1 MKKNFNQRIKPL
13 KSIQDL
19 LKKKRLMKVTS
30 LSRTLLTRVLSFY
43 FVLTFLVTCVQIGAE
58 YLNTKDHIKRELL
71 TIERTFSSS
80 LTRAVWELN
89 TQQAVDIAQGLVDI
103 PMIKGIRVT
112 DENNQVI
119 TQLGEVNDSTE
130 YQLEEN
136 DNYQNIQT
144 TSGGLFGHTFSLI
157 FEFSGRTTKVGSV
170 TLLSSNQ
177 VIFDRIE
184 VGIYFLIGNAMV
196 KTAALVFL
204 FTIAFNKLLTNPLN
218 ELTEQIN
225 QFDVDDPEASKLH
238 IINYENNELSILQDS
253 YNNLINELVRHKEEL
268 ADAQQEVLNT
278 NNKLDEQNLL
288 LEQEVARKT
297 SSLSTTMLKMETQQ
311 RELLEQQSKLKA
323 ENARRSQTEKTLTQ
337 TNKELKNSIDE
348 LNKAQVRLLEAE
360 KMAILGSL
368 SAEVTHEVN
377 TPIGVSITS
386 STYLAD
392 LLTQLQK
399 DVEKNKLSKKGLE
412 NFVSNAQQS
421 IDLQL
426 KNLNRASDLI
436 SSYKQVAVDQ
446 TSDKIRQIDLG
457 KYVNEIIHSLEP
469 KIKRTPHNIKVIC
482 PEKVEV
488 FCHAGAISQ
497 IFTNLIVNSLTH
509 GLETKEQGEIT
520 IDITKQNNRVHIQF
534 YDDGVGVSE
543 QQLVHLFEP
552 FYTTKGGQGGT
563 GLGTHIVHNLVVDTL
578 SGKIVARSNPGE
590 GLHFDIEF
598 DNMQ

>member
-1 MKKNFNQRIKPL
+1 MKATN
-13 KSIQDL
+13 
-19 LKKKRLMKVTS
+19 

-58 YLNTKDHIKRELL
+58 YVNTKDNIKKELL

-103 PMIKGIRVT
+103 PTIKGIRVT

-119 TQLGEVNDSTE
+119 TQLGEVSNSTE
-130 YQLEEN
+130 YQLLNEN
-136 DNYQNIQT
+136 DGYLHINS
-144 TSGGLFGHTFSLI
+144 TSDGLFGHSFSLI

-238 IINYENNELSILQDS
+238 IINYENNELSVLQDS
-253 YNNLINELVRHKEEL
+253 YNNLISELVRHKEEL
-268 ADAQQEVLNT
+268 ASAQLEVMST
-278 NNKLDEQNLL
+278 NNKLDEQNLI

-297 SSLSTTMLKMETQQ
+297 SSLSNTMLKMETQQ
-311 RELLEQQSKLKA
+311 RELLEQQTQLKA
-323 ENARRSQTEKTLTQ
+323 ENLRRSNTEKTLTQ
-337 TNKELKNSIDE
+337 TNKELKNSITE
-348 LNKAQVRLLEAE
+348 LNKAQERLLEAE
-360 KMAILGSL
+360 KMALLGSL

-386 STYLAD
+386 TSYLSD
-392 LLTQLQK
+392 LLSFLKNDIQ
-399 DVEKNKLSKKGLE
+399 ENKLSKKGLE
-412 NFVSNAQQS
+412 SFVEKAEQS
-421 IDLQL
+421 LELQL
-426 KNLNRASDLI
+426 NNLNRASDLI

-446 TSDKIRQIDLG
+446 TSDKIRQIDLV
-457 KYVNEIIHSLEP
+457 KYTHEIVNSLTP
-469 KIKRTPHNIKVIC
+469 KIKKTNHVININC
-482 PEKVEV
+482 AEAVEV
-488 FCHAGAISQ
+488 YCHAGAISQ
-497 IFTNLIVNSLTH
+497 IFTNLIINSLKH
-509 GLETKEQGEIT
+509 GLENVDHGEIN
-520 IDITKQNNRVHIQF
+520 IEISKQNNTIHIRF
-534 YDDGVGVSE
+534 SDNGIGVPEE
-543 QQLVHLFEP
+543 QLDHIFEP
-552 FYTTKGGQGGT
+552 FYTTKSGEGGT
-563 GLGTHIVHNLVVDTL
+563 GLGTHIIHGLVVDTL
-578 SGKIVARSNPGE
+578 NGKIEASSPE
-590 GLHFDIEF
+590 GQGLTFDISF